1 MTAQPLTPYCGRFAP
16 SPSGPLHEGS
26 LVAAMASYLDARAQN
41 GRWLLRIEDID
52 TPRVVAGADQII
64 MQQLQGLGMRW
75 DSEVIW
81 QSQRLARY
89 QDVFDGLRERNL
101 VYGCTCTRQEILAA
115 SMPVAPDSHEYPYAG
130 TCRHGIPADRAIRAW
145 RLRVPEGVEHF
156 TDRWAGP
163 QQQDVAK
170 EVGDYI
176 LKRADKLWAYQFV
189 VVIDDADSQI
199 TDVVRGADLLSSTA
213 RQRVLQKV
221 LGLPVPRTL
230 HVPLACDEQGR
241 KLSKQNHAPAF
252 DLDHPME
259 TLQRV
264 WAFLGFA
271 PLAANTLDEFW
282 SQAISAWA
290 QRFPL
295 PADQAPNN

>member
-64 MQQLQGLGMRW
+64 MRQLQGLGMRW
-75 DSEVIW
+75 DGEVIW
-81 QSQRLARY
+81 QSQRQARY
-89 QDVFDGLRERNL
+89 QEVFDGLRERDL

-115 SMPVAPDSHEYPYAG
+115 YMPVTPDSHEYPYAG

-156 TDRWAGP
+156 TDRWAGL

-213 RQRVLQKV
+213 RQRVLQKA

-230 HVPLACDEQGR
+230 HVPLACDKQGR

-264 WAFLGFA
+264 WAFLGFS
-271 PLAANTLDEFW
+271 PLATNSLDEFW

-295 PADQAPNN
+295 PADQGPDN

>member
-1 MTAQPLTPYCGRFAP
+1 MTVQPPTPYCGRFAP

-26 LVAAMASYLDARAQN
+26 LVAAMASFLDARAQR

-52 TPRVVAGADQII
+52 TPRVLAGADQII
-64 MQQLQGLGMRW
+64 MQQLLGLGMRW
-75 DSEVIW
+75 DGDVVW

-89 QDVFDGLRERNL
+89 QEVFNTLRDQQQ
-101 VYGCTCTRQEILAA
+101 VYGCICTRQEIVAA
-115 SMPVAPDSHEYPYAG
+115 SVPVAPDSHEHPYAG
-130 TCRHGIPADRAIRAW
+130 TCRHGIPADRSIRAW
-145 RLRVPEGVEHF
+145 RLRVPAGIERF

-189 VVIDDADSQI
+189 VVVDDADSQI
-199 TDVVRGADLLSSTA
+199 SDVVRGADLLTSTA
-213 RQRVLQKV
+213 RQRVLQQT
-221 LGLPVPRTL
+221 LGLPMPRTL
-230 HVPLACDEQGR
+230 HVPLACDTQGR

-252 DLDHPME
+252 DLDHPLD
-259 TLQRV
+259 TLNRV

-271 PLAANTLDEFW
+271 PLPVTGIEDFW

-295 PADQAPNN
+295 PAA